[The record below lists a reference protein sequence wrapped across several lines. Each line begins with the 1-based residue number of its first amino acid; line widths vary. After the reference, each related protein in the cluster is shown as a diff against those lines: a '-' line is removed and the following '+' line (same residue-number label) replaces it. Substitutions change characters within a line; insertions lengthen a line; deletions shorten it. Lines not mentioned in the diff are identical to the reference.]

1 MAKANPGSG
10 YSDIHFFAKQSH
22 QVIENAE
29 PCPMIG
35 QNNPKFGQVSKWRIA
50 GRIHRKGVMYV
61 QSVISPKLL
70 VTDGVVWHP

>member
-1 MAKANPGSG
+1 MT
-10 YSDIHFFAKQSH
+10 
-22 QVIENAE
+22 
-29 PCPMIG
+29 G
-35 QNNPKFGQVSKWRIA
+35 QNNPKFGQVSEWRIG